1 MPVPDVSVIVIVYND
16 ADRLP
21 TAVQSALD
29 QTHKS
34 VEVLIVD
41 DCSKD
46 RSYEVAQELQAANP
60 GRVRAF
66 QLPQNSGGCGAP
78 RNHGISE
85 ALGTY
90 VIFLD
95 SDDVLE
101 ANACRN
107 MVAAAERTG
116 ADLVSG
122 MCVRVHVD
130 NRHGKTVDWYPWI
143 YSTSRTLESITEMP
157 DLLVFDTLSTN
168 KCYRRDFLLEQGLS
182 FPVGIHYEDLLF
194 SAQAYVAARRIALIP
209 NHVYSWNVVE
219 NAAAK
224 SISNRRHEIA
234 NFVHRMEIH
243 RRIDELL
250 EEKGYED
257 LKFRKDVKFLKHD
270 LVLHLRDLPLL
281 DTAYRHEFAELANS
295 YLATISPQAYAEVQP
310 IQAIC
315 AYLLG
320 KEDWTNLLPAAD
332 ALISPGKVSA
342 PLVEKNGRIYW
353 CAEHLDDPEGARI
366 LDVTDAGYHT
376 RPLAKLSLGNRLTS
390 YADDGQGKVRL
401 SGSVVNPLG
410 RIKPDAELSGTLEFR
425 ARRTSLQ
432 SFRFP
437 LTSLTHAGRTLDWT
451 AEADIA
457 RKLRPLG
464 IIDVVWDVRL
474 DLDVDGDTISTRVSA
489 GSIDVN
495 SGHPLHVR
503 PRLTRLVSDR
513 IEPSVSKKGNLSY
526 VLTASSAAT
535 VRTQS
540 LIEEALRSKAA
551 GVAKKGLRK
560 ARRVKKDL
568 NSGDTKVRVYHEVLS
583 KLPIRKNLVVFE
595 SHMGKQFSDSP
606 KAIYDEMRRQGVDF
620 EAVWSYEGA
629 KPTGF
634 PKDATLVR
642 RWSYPYLRALAQA
655 EFWIDNQGFPAV
667 LTKRPGTTYIQTW
680 HGSALKRM
688 GFDLPQMKVLSRPE
702 RERHQQGLDR
712 FDHFLVR
719 SEHDVR
725 TLARGFRLRE
735 DRLLRTGYPRND
747 ELVRAREKEAASGVR
762 ERGPLAAALKIDPAK
777 KVLLYAPTF
786 RATPQGAVR
795 RFELPFDVEAF
806 ADRFGEEYTLLI
818 RSHYLNQV
826 VLPPSVR
833 GRVIDVSQGY
843 DISPLLVLADG
854 LITDYSSLMFDYT
867 LLDRPMVFFTY
878 DYEEYAGETRGTYFD
893 LREKAP
899 GPVVETEAAL
909 FSAVDELKSA
919 DTEHAGAR
927 ERFAAEFGEYDKG
940 TAAQQIV
947 SKFFTP
953 GSGK

>member
-21 TAVQSALD
+21 TAVQSVLD

-46 RSYEVAQELQAANP
+46 RSFQVAQELQAANP

-101 ANACRN
+101 ENACRN

-130 NRHGKTVDWYPWI
+130 SRHGKTVEWYPWI
-143 YSTSRTLESITEMP
+143 YSATRTLESITEMP

-168 KCYRRDFLLEQGLS
+168 KCYRREFLLEQELT

-194 SAQAYVAARRIALIP
+194 SAQAYVAARRITLIP
-209 NHVYSWNVVE
+209 NHVYFWNVVE
-219 NAAAK
+219 NSAAK

-243 RRIDELL
+243 RRVDDLL
-250 EEKGYED
+250 DSKGYDD

-281 DTAYRHEFAELANS
+281 DNEYRHEFAELANS

-320 KEDWTNLLPAAD
+320 QEDWANLMPAAD
-332 ALISPGKVSA
+332 ALISPGKLTA
-342 PLVEKNGRIYW
+342 PLVEKNGRVYW
-353 CAEHLDDPEGARI
+353 CGEHLDDPDGARI

-390 YADDGQGKVRL
+390 YADDGHGKVRL
-401 SGSVVNPLG
+401 GGSVVNPLG
-410 RIKPDAELSGTLEFR
+410 RVKPTAELRGSLEFR

-432 SFRFP
+432 SFHFP
-437 LTSLTHAGRTLDWT
+437 LTSLTHAGRTLDWK

-464 IIDVVWDVRL
+464 IIDVVWDVWLNL
-474 DLDVDGDTISTRVSA
+474 DIDGDAVATRVSA

-526 VLTASSAAT
+526 VLTAQGAAT
-535 VRTQS
+535 VRAQG

-560 ARRVKKDL
+560 ARRAKKDL
-568 NSGDTKVRVYHEVLS
+568 SSGATKVRVYDEVLS
-583 KLPIRKNLVVFE
+583 KLPIRKGLVVFE

-620 EAVWSYEGA
+620 EAVWSYEGS
-629 KPTGF
+629 KPAGF

-642 RWSYPYLRALAQA
+642 RWSYAYLRALAQA
-655 EFWIDNQGFPAV
+655 EFWIDNQGFPAS
-667 LTKRPGTTYIQTW
+667 LAKRAGTTYIQTW

-688 GFDLPQMKVLSRPE
+688 GFDLPQMKVLGRGE
-702 RERHQQGLDR
+702 RERHQRALDR

-735 DRLLRTGYPRND
+735 ERLLRAGYPRND
-747 ELVRAREKEAASGVR
+747 ELVKAREAESASGER
-762 ERGPLAAALKIDPAK
+762 ERGPVAEALKIDPAK

-806 ADRFGEEYTLLI
+806 AERFGDEYTLLI

-833 GRVIDVSQGY
+833 GKVIDVSSGY

-854 LITDYSSLMFDYT
+854 LITDYSSLMFDYA
-867 LLDRPMVFFTY
+867 LLDRPMVFFAY
-878 DYEEYAGETRGTYFD
+878 DYDEYADESRGTYFD
-893 LREKAP
+893 LRDKAP
-899 GPVVETEAAL
+899 GPVVATEGELFAA
-909 FSAVDELKSA
+909 VEGLKAA
-919 DTEHAGAR
+919 DTEYAAAR
-927 ERFAAEFGEYDKG
+927 ERFTAEFGEYDQG
-940 TAAQQIV
+940 TAAQSIV
-947 SKFFTP
+947 AKFFTP

>member
-16 ADRLP
+16 EDRLP
-21 TAVQSALD
+21 TAVQSVLD
-29 QTHKS
+29 QTHRS

-46 RSYEVAQELQAANP
+46 RSFEVAQELQAANP

-66 QLPQNSGGCGAP
+66 QLPRNSGGCGAP

-90 VIFLD
+90 VMFLD

-101 ANACRN
+101 RNACRN

-122 MCVRVHVD
+122 MCVRVHLD
-130 NRHGKTVDWYPWI
+130 SRHGKTTEWYPWI
-143 YSTSRTLESITEMP
+143 YSATRTLESITEMP

-168 KCYRRDFLLEQGLS
+168 KCYRRAYLLEQELT

-194 SAQAYVAARRIALIP
+194 SAQAYVAAARITLIP
-209 NHVYSWNVVE
+209 NHVYYWNVTE
-219 NAAAK
+219 SAAAK

-243 RRIDELL
+243 RRVDDLL
-250 EEKGYED
+250 DAKGYDD

-281 DTAYRHEFAELANS
+281 DNAYRHEFAELANS
-295 YLATISPQAYAEVQP
+295 YLATISPDAYAEVTP

-320 KEDWTNLLPAAD
+320 REDWQNLMPAAE
-332 ALISPGKVSA
+332 ALITPGKVTT
-342 PLVEKNGRIYW
+342 PLVEKDGRIYW
-353 CAEHLDDPEGARI
+353 CAEHLDDPDGARI

-376 RPLAKLSLGNRLTS
+376 RPLTKLSLGNRLTS
-390 YADDGQGKVRL
+390 YADDGHGKVRL
-401 SGSVVNPLG
+401 AGSVVNPLG
-410 RIKPDAELSGTLEFR
+410 RVKPGAELHGSLEFR

-432 SFRFP
+432 SFHFP

-451 AEADIA
+451 AQADIA

-464 IIDVVWDVRL
+464 IIDVVWDVWLNL
-474 DLDVDGDTISTRVSA
+474 DIDGDTVSTRVSA

-495 SGHPLHVR
+495 SGHPLRVR

-526 VLTASSAAT
+526 VLTARGAAA
-535 VRTQS
+535 VRAQG
-540 LIEEALRSKAA
+540 LIEEALRSRAA
-551 GVAKKGLRK
+551 GVAKKSLRK
-560 ARRVKKDL
+560 ARRAKKDL
-568 NSGDTKVRVYHEVLS
+568 SSGATKVRVYEEVLS
-583 KLPIRKNLVVFE
+583 KLPLRKGLVVFE
-595 SHMGKQFSDSP
+595 SHLGKQFSDSP
-606 KAIYDEMRRQGVDF
+606 KAIYDELRRQGVDF

-642 RWSYPYLRALAQA
+642 RWSYAYLRALAQA
-655 EFWIDNQGFPAV
+655 EFWIDNQGFPAS

-688 GFDLPQMKVLSRPE
+688 GFDLPQMKLLGRPE
-702 RERHQQGLDR
+702 RERRQRALDR

-725 TLARGFRLRE
+725 TLARSFGLRE

-747 ELVRAREKEAASGVR
+747 ELVKAREAEAALGAR
-762 ERGPLAAALKIDPAK
+762 ERGPLAGELGIDPAK

-795 RFELPFDVEAF
+795 AFELPFDVEEF
-806 ADRFGEEYTLLI
+806 ARRFGEEYTLLI

-833 GRVIDVSQGY
+833 GRVIDVSSGY
-843 DISPLLVLADG
+843 DISPLLVLADA

-867 LLDRPMVFFTY
+867 LLDRPMVFYAY
-878 DYEEYAGETRGTYFD
+878 DYDEYADESRGTYFD

-899 GPVVETEAAL
+899 GPVVTSEAEL
-909 FSAVDELKSA
+909 FAAVEDLKAA
-919 DTEHAGAR
+919 DTEFAAAR
-927 ERFAAEFGEYDKG
+927 ERFTAEFAEYDQG
-940 TAAQQIV
+940 TAAERIV
-947 SKFFTP
+947 AKFFTS

>member
-1 MPVPDVSVIVIVYND
+1 MPDVSVIVIVYND

-29 QTHKS
+29 QTYKS

-41 DCSKD
+41 DRSKD

-66 QLPQNSGGCGAP
+66 QLPENSGGCGAP
-78 RNHGISE
+78 RNYGISQ

-101 ANACRN
+101 ENACRN
-107 MVAAAERTG
+107 MVGAAERTG

-122 MCVRVHVD
+122 LCVRVFVD
-130 NRHGKTVDWYPWI
+130 SRHGKTVDWYPWL
-143 YSTSRTLESITEMP
+143 YATSRTLESITELP

-168 KCYRRDFLLEQGLS
+168 KCYRREFLLEQNLS
-182 FPVGIHYEDLLF
+182 FAVGIHYEDLLF

-209 NHVYSWNVVE
+209 NRVYSWNVVE
-219 NAAAK
+219 NSTEK

-281 DTAYRHEFAELANS
+281 DTQYRHEFAELANS
-295 YLATISPQAYAEVQP
+295 YLATISPLASAEVQP

-320 KEDWTNLLPAAD
+320 KEDWKNLLPAAD
-332 ALISPGKVSA
+332 ALITPGKLTV
-342 PLVEKNGRIYW
+342 PLVERDGRVYW
-353 CAEHLDDPEGARI
+353 CAEHLDDPDGARI
-366 LDVTDAGYHT
+366 LDVTDAGHHI
-376 RPLAKLSLGNRLTS
+376 RPLNKLSLGNRLSS
-390 YADDGQGKVRL
+390 YTDDGRDKVWL

-410 RIKPDAELSGTLEFR
+410 RIKPGARLRGTLEFR

-437 LTSLTHAGRTLDWT
+437 VTKLTHAGSTLEWE
-451 AEADIA
+451 AEADLG

-464 IIDVVWDVRL
+464 IIDVVWDVRMNL
-474 DLDVDGDTISTRVSA
+474 EIDGETISTRVSA
-489 GSIDVN
+489 GGIDVN
-495 SGHPLHVR
+495 AGHALRVR

-513 IEPSVSKKGNLSY
+513 IEPAISKKGNLSY
-526 VLTASSAAT
+526 VLTASGAAT
-535 VRTQS
+535 VRTQR
-540 LIEEALRSKAA
+540 LIEGAVRSRAA
-551 GVAKKGLRK
+551 GVAKKSLRT

-568 NSGDTKVRVYHEVLS
+568 GSGETKVRVYHEVFA
-583 KLPIRKNLVVFE
+583 KLPIRKGLVVFE

-620 EAVWSYEGA
+620 EAVWAYEGA
-629 KPTGF
+629 KPAGF

-655 EFWIDNQGFPAV
+655 EFWIDNQGFPKT
-667 LTKRPGTTYIQTW
+667 LTKRSGTTYIQTW

-688 GFDLPQMKVLSRPE
+688 GFDLPQMKVLARPD
-702 RERHQQGLDR
+702 RERLQQALDR

-725 TLARGFRLRE
+725 TLARAFRLRDE
-735 DRLLRTGYPRND
+735 RLLRVGYPRND
-747 ELVRAREKEAASGVR
+747 ALVKAREQERESGAR
-762 ERGPLAAALKIDPAK
+762 ERGPLAAELRIDPAK
-777 KVLLYAPTF
+777 RVLLYAPTF
-786 RATPQGAVR
+786 RTTPKGAVR

-806 ADRFGEEYTLLI
+806 AERFGHEYTLLI

-833 GRVIDVSQGY
+833 DRVIDVSSGY
-843 DISPLLVLADG
+843 DISPLLVLSDA

-867 LLDRPMVFFTY
+867 LLDRPMIFFTY
-878 DYEEYAGETRGTYFD
+878 DYEEYAGEARGTYFD

-899 GPVVETEAAL
+899 GPMVDTEAAL
-909 FSAVDELKSA
+909 FAAVEELKSA
-919 DTEHAGAR
+919 DTDHTGTR
-927 ERFAAEFGEYDKG
+927 ERFAAEFGEYDRG
-940 TAAQQIV
+940 TAAETIV
-947 SKFFTP
+947 AKFFTS